1 MRAIRVLIA
10 DDHGLVRAGI
20 RALLQD
26 MESVE
31 VVAEAGDGRQA
42 IDLLQKHRPDVVLMD
57 IGMAGMNGLDATI
70 RIAKEYP
77 GTRVIMLSMHANE
90 EYVLQ
95 SIRAGASGYLLK
107 DSRKQELEFAIRS
120 VAQGK
125 MYLSPEISR
134 HVIERYAARTDDAE
148 TPFEQLTPRQREILQ
163 LVAEGRTNKE
173 IACLL
178 KVSIKTVDTHR
189 TQLMERL
196 NIHDVTGLVRYA
208 IKIGLV
214 SADR

>member
-1 MRAIRVLIA
+1 MKAIRVVIA

-26 MESVE
+26 LENVE
-31 VVAEAGDGRQA
+31 VVAEACDGREA

-57 IGMAGMNGLDATI
+57 IGMAGMNGLDATV

-77 GTRVIMLSMHANE
+77 DTRVIMLSMHSNE

-107 DSRKQELEFAIRS
+107 DSRKQELEFAVRS

-134 HVIERYAARTDDAE
+134 HVIERYAARTDEAA
-148 TPFEQLTPRQREILQ
+148 TPLELLTPRQREILQ
-163 LVAEGRTNKE
+163 LVAEGRTNKD
-173 IACLL
+173 IARLL
-178 KVSIKTVDTHR
+178 KISIKTVDTHR

-196 NIHDVTGLVRYA
+196 NIHDVAGLVRYA

-214 SADR
+214 SVDR